1 MTNDRNRL
9 ESLVGQ
15 IRGKNTLEPPM
26 VTPVALEVRTAIGFS
41 VKGGSGIQELLA
53 DRPGATAFRVVW
65 QYRVLSSRLNDFSLA
80 LLDSEKD
87 MFDATRNGTI
97 KYLGTYVIQADPEDP
112 PLFVTTWGC
121 ATEGEARIIGRGPW
135 DGPTGG
141 EAPFMRL
148 FSPDFFN
155 HGKAQI
161 ASQGL
166 AAATDVTGGGSGKA
180 RTSSSKAPTKAKSRA
195 K

>member
-1 MTNDRNRL
+1 MTNGSNRL
-9 ESLVGQ
+9 ESLVEQ
-15 IRGKNTLEPPM
+15 IRRKNTLEPPM
-26 VTPVALEVRTAIGFS
+26 ATPVALEVRTAIGFS
-41 VKGGSGIQELLA
+41 VQGGGSIKELLA

-87 MFDATRNGTI
+87 MFDATRSGTI
-97 KYLGTYVIQADPEDP
+97 KYLGTYVIRIDPEDP

-121 ATEGEARIIGRGPW
+121 ATEDEARIIGRGPW
-135 DGPTGG
+135 TGPPGG
-141 EAPFMRL
+141 EAAYMRL

-161 ASQGL
+161 TSQGL
-166 AAATDVTGGGSGKA
+166 AVATDVTGGGSGKA
-180 RTSSSKAPTKAKSRA
+180 GTSSSKASTKAKSRA